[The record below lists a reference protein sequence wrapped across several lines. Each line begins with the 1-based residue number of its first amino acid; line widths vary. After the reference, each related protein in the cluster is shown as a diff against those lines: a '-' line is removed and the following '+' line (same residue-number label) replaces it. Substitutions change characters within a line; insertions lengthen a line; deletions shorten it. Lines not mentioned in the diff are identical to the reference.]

1 MKKIDWYI
9 LKSFLTTFFFT
20 ICLFAVVAVVVD
32 ASEKTEDFVKS
43 KLGWMGVITKYYYG
57 FVPHIVAL
65 LFPIFVFITVIFF
78 TSKLA
83 GRSEIIAILASGT
96 SFARFLRPYWMGGI
110 FLATI
115 LFFAD
120 RYVIPKANQIRGN
133 FEAKYIDNNNSYNA
147 LVGGRDNNLYIRID
161 SFTFAGINNY
171 DTLNK
176 RGGPFFMHRVIN
188 NKLVINTRAD
198 NLHWDTAARKWVL
211 ENLIERH
218 LNPLGET
225 VKMEPKRVLNFNFKP
240 LDLSRDKYTK
250 DKLTSPELGKFIK
263 LEELRGSENLNEL
276 KIELYRRDATCITVL
291 ILTLIG
297 AIVAGR
303 RVRGGS
309 GSHLAIGIVIAV
321 AFIIIGQFST
331 VFSTKGNLPP
341 IFAAWIPNI
350 VFAFVAIYMYKKA
363 PK

>member
-1 MKKIDWYI
+1 M
-9 LKSFLTTFFFT
+9 
-20 ICLFAVVAVVVD
+20 
-32 ASEKTEDFVKS
+32 
-43 KLGWMGVITKYYYG
+43 
-57 FVPHIVAL
+57 
-65 LFPIFVFITVIFF
+65 
-78 TSKLA
+78 
-83 GRSEIIAILASGT
+83 
-96 SFARFLRPYWMGGI
+96 
-110 FLATI
+110 
-115 LFFAD
+115 
-120 RYVIPKANQIRGN
+120 
-133 FEAKYIDNNNSYNA
+133 
-147 LVGGRDNNLYIRID
+147 
-161 SFTFAGINNY
+161 
-171 DTLNK
+171 
-176 RGGPFFMHRVIN
+176 
-188 NKLVINTRAD
+188 
-198 NLHWDTAARKWVL
+198 
-211 ENLIERH
+211 
-218 LNPLGET
+218 
-225 VKMEPKRVLNFNFKP
+225 LNFNFKP